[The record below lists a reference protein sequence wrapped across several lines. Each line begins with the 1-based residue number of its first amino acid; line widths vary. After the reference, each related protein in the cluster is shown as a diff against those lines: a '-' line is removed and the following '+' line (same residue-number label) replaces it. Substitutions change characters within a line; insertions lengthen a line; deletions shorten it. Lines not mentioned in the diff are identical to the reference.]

1 MSASWRG
8 HVDVVDTL
16 VQHGAKVDWKKEVNS
31 YFYCTSIIYIAT
43 ISQLSLQLRITICLF
58 VIFAE
63 KLSYFFPD

>member
-31 YFYCTSIIYIAT
+31 YFY
-43 ISQLSLQLRITICLF
+43 
-58 VIFAE
+58 
-63 KLSYFFPD
+63 